1 MPPRLFHRLFRW
13 FCRPKLRDHIEGDL
27 LELYQERVKASGKR
41 KADRQFIMDVLMLLR
56 PGIIGSAKRQKHY
69 NQYGMFKSY
78 FPTGHFVKTAFRN
91 LWKHKAFS
99 LINILG
105 LGLGLACSL
114 LIILWVYDEYSEDS
128 FHKNGA
134 QLYGVFERR
143 YNDGVIGGGFATQGL
158 MPDEMKRVLPE
169 VQYATGYAWN
179 QLSTF
184 EANNKILKE
193 SGNYGNADFF
203 KMFTYPLLEG
213 NPATALQSP
222 VDISI
227 SKKMA
232 EDFFGSPGEAMGKT
246 IRYENKKD
254 LKITAVFDKVPEN
267 SSAQFDYVINW
278 QTFLE
283 YNEWA
288 KNWTNNGPLTYIML
302 RQGTDT
308 KAFKTKIERFLDN
321 YNKEQ
326 TANNY
331 IRLGIQR
338 YGDIY
343 LHSDLKNGEI
353 SGGRIQ
359 YVQIFSIV
367 AIFILLIACINFM
380 NLTTARSLNRAKEV
394 GVRKVIGALRSS
406 LIKQFIGEA
415 LLVVT
420 LAVLFALL
428 IVILV
433 LPQFNQLT
441 QKQIVLP
448 FAMPYFWL
456 SIGVLILVTG
466 LISGSYPALY
476 LSRFNPVCVLKG
488 SLKFT
493 SGALWFRKG
502 LVVFQFVLSIFLI
515 IGTIVISKQSDY
527 IQTINLGYDRE
538 NLIYISMEGDLA
550 AKYTLFKNQALRM
563 PGIKEITR
571 MSQDPTRLINGTTGV
586 DWIGKNPESNIDFA
600 HAATGYDFLKTMH
613 AQMAAGRDFSK
624 DFATDSVGYIVNET
638 AVKIIGYKDP
648 VGKPFTLWGNKGT
661 IIGVVK
667 DFHFNSLHTAIN
679 PLILRLG
686 ENDDYGTALIRTEP
700 GKTKE
705 ALASLEKIYKDL
717 NPKFPFTYKF
727 SDEEYQKLYNS
738 EQVVGQLSNYFAFL
752 AIFISCLGLLGLVI
766 FTAQQ
771 RTKEFGIRK
780 VLGASAG
787 SLFNLLSKEFLLLV
801 FVAMIIASP
810 IAWFVMTKWLQ
821 DYEYRINISW
831 WIFVIAGVL
840 AILIALITVSFQA
853 IKAAI
858 TNPVKSLR
866 TE

>member
-1 MPPRLFHRLFRW
+1 MIKNYL
-13 FCRPKLRDHIEGDL
+13 
-27 LELYQERVKASGKR
+27 
-41 KADRQFIMDVLMLLR
+41 
-56 PGIIGSAKRQKHY
+56 
-69 NQYGMFKSY
+69 
-78 FPTGHFVKTAFRN
+78 KTALRN
-91 LWKHKAFS
+91 LWRNKSFS

-105 LGLGLACSL
+105 LSLGITCSL
-114 LIILWVYDEYSEDS
+114 LIMLWVYDEYSKDS

-134 QLYGVFERR
+134 QLYSVFERR
-143 YNDGVIGGGFATQGL
+143 YNEGVIGAGFATQGL
-158 MPDEMKRVLPE
+158 MADEMKRVLPE

-179 QLSTF
+179 RLSTF

-193 SGNYGNADFF
+193 NGNHANADFF
-203 KMFTYPLLEG
+203 KMFTYPLLKG
-213 NPATALQSP
+213 NPTTALQSP

-232 EDFFGSPGEAMGKT
+232 EDFFGSPEEAMGKT

-254 LKITAVFDKVPEN
+254 LKITAVFDNVPKN
-267 SSAQFDYVINW
+267 SSAQFDYVVNW

-283 YNEWA
+283 INEWA
-288 KNWTNNGPLTYIML
+288 KNWTNNGPLTHIML
-302 RQGTDT
+302 RQGTDP
-308 KAFKTKIERFLDN
+308 KAFETKIARFLDN
-321 YNKEQ
+321 YNNEQ

-338 YGDIY
+338 YGDTY
-343 LHSDLKNGEI
+343 LHSNFKNGEL

-359 YVQIFSIV
+359 YIQIFSIV

-380 NLTTARSLNRAKEV
+380 NLTTARSLNRAKEI
-394 GVRKVIGALRSS
+394 GVRKVVGALRSS
-406 LIKQFIGEA
+406 LIRQFIGEA
-415 LLVVT
+415 LLVVA
-420 LAVLFALL
+420 LAVFFALL
-428 IVILV
+428 IVMLV
-433 LPQFNQLT
+433 LPQFNQLA

-448 FAMPYFWL
+448 FNLPYFWL
-456 SIGVLILVTG
+456 SIGGLILFTG
-466 LISGSYPALY
+466 FISGSYPALY
-476 LSRFNPVCVLKG
+476 LSGFNPLRVLKG

-502 LVVFQFVLSIFLI
+502 LVVFQFALSIILI
-515 IGTIVISKQSDY
+515 IGTIVISKQVDY
-527 IQTINLGYDRE
+527 TQSINLGYNRE
-538 NLIYISMEGDLA
+538 NLIYIPFEGDLT
-550 AKYTLFKNQALRM
+550 AKYALFKSQALRM
-563 PGIKEITR
+563 PGVKEITR
-571 MSQDPTRLINGTTGV
+571 MSQNPTRINNGTTGV
-586 DWIGKNPESNIDFA
+586 DWEGKNPNANIDFA
-600 HAATGYDFLKTMH
+600 HAAVGYDFMKTMH
-613 AQMAAGRDFSK
+613 TRMAEGRDFSK
-624 DFATDSVGYIVNET
+624 DFPTDSVGYVLNET
-638 AVKIIGYKDP
+638 ALKIIGYKDP
-648 VGKPFTLWGNKGT
+648 VGKPLTLWDKKGT

-667 DFHFNSLHTAIN
+667 DFHFNSLHEAIN

-705 ALASLEKIYKDL
+705 ALASLEKICKDL

-727 SDEEYQKLYNS
+727 SDEEYQKLYSS

-771 RTKEFGIRK
+771 RTREFGIRK

-801 FVAMIIASP
+801 LVAMIIASP
-810 IAWFVMTKWLQ
+810 IAWLAMNNWLQ
-821 DYEYRINISW
+821 DYEYRVVISW

-840 AILIALITVSFQA
+840 TILIALITVSFQA

-858 TNPVKSLR
+858 ANPVKSLR